1 MSFKDYLNESFL
13 MSFKVKRNWM
23 IVKNYLY
30 NVDLKWLNSLE
41 EDEKFDVI
49 DAYFYKNI
57 FYALYEIKL
66 NSKNTN

>member
-1 MSFKDYLNESFL
+1 
-13 MSFKVKRNWM
+13 MSFKVKINWM
-23 IVKNYLY
+23 IVKNHLY

-57 FYALYEIKL
+57 FYALYEIEL
-66 NSKNTN
+66 NSKNIN

>member
-1 MSFKDYLNESFL
+1 
-13 MSFKVKRNWM
+13 M
-23 IVKNYLY
+23 IVKNHLY

-57 FYALYEIKL
+57 FYALYEIEL
-66 NSKNTN
+66 NSKNIN